1 MQIAD
6 RTFCINSESW
16 YQATTAQL
24 AEVTQDGTI
33 VTRTVDDIMISDGV
47 HAGELCVQFLIQG
60 NDPRLVTRLQV
71 YGESAAL
78 LLACNDLILALAQ
91 HQQYGMSENPTPA
104 QVKEL
109 LLSLGYRDSTR
120 RNQGDE

>member
-1 MQIAD
+1 MEQTD
-6 RTFCINSESW
+6 RNFYINSETW
-16 YQATTAQL
+16 YQAASAQL
-24 AEVTQDGTI
+24 AEVTRDGVI
-33 VTRTVDDIMISDGV
+33 VTRVVDDIMIGDGV

-78 LLACNDLILALAQ
+78 LLACNDFILALAQ
-91 HQQYGMSENPTPA
+91 HDLYTMSENPTPA